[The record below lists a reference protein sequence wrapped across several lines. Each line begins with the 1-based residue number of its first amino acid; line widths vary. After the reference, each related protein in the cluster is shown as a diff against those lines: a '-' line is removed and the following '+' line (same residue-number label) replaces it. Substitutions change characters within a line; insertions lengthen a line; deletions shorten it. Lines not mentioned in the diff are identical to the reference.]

1 MTDREHSLPPD
12 HAEPD
17 PAYRAALDWVWSFSA
32 RPRTADEILGQRAV
46 KLERM
51 RSLLRLLEDPHQAMP
66 SLLVAGTKGKGS
78 TVAMLAAC
86 LQAAGRRTGRY
97 TSPHLVN
104 WRERTSIDGQP
115 ISTERVVALT
125 EPIRQAVANLPAELG
140 QPTTFEVGTA
150 FAFLHFAWQEV
161 DVAVLEVGVGGRH
174 DATNVVEP
182 LVSAITPISY
192 DHTPTLGPTLTA
204 IAEHK
209 AGVLR
214 AGRPGVLGR
223 QLDEPRLVVE
233 RVARE
238 LGAPLEEVGR
248 EWRWSRTGTNSD
260 VLIDSTHADT
270 APLSVRVGLL
280 GDHQRDNAT
289 TAVAALHGLARVR
302 PELRVSPVAIQ
313 RGLADVEW
321 PGRLQVLRR
330 EPLLV
335 LDGAHNAFSA
345 EVLGQALEQNFVFR
359 RLLLV
364 LGLSQGK
371 DAHGVLDALGWRA
384 ERLYVTRSR
393 HERSTDPSV
402 LATLAHERV
411 ADLRIHV
418 CDEVGAAV
426 DSALHAAQPDDLV
439 LVTGSLFVVGEA
451 LVWWGSRSHQ

>member
-17 PAYRAALDWVWSFSA
+17 PTYRAALDWVWSFSA

-51 RSLLRLLEDPHQAMP
+51 RALLHLLEDPHHAMP

-104 WRERTSIDGQP
+104 WRERMSIDGQP
-115 ISTERVVALT
+115 VSTERVVTLT

-140 QPTTFEVGTA
+140 QPTTFEVGTI
-150 FAFLHFAWQEV
+150 FAFLYFAWEKV

-214 AGRPGVLGR
+214 VGRPGILGR
-223 QLDEPRLVVE
+223 QPDEPRLAIE
-233 RVARE
+233 RIARE
-238 LGAPLEEVGR
+238 LGTPLEEVGR
-248 EWRWSRTGTNSD
+248 EWRWTRTGTNSD
-260 VLIDSTHADT
+260 VLIESTHADT
-270 APLSVRVGLL
+270 APLPVRVGLL

-289 TAVAALHGLARVR
+289 TAVAALHGLARVG
-302 PELRVSPVAIQ
+302 PELRVSPTAIQ
-313 RGLADVEW
+313 RGLANVEW

-330 EPLLV
+330 APLLV

-345 EVLGQALEQNFVFR
+345 EVLGQALAQNFTFR
-359 RLLLV
+359 RLLVV

-371 DAHGVLDALGWRA
+371 DAQGVLDALGWRA
-384 ERLYVTRSR
+384 ERLYVTRSH
-393 HERSTDPSV
+393 HERSIDPGV
-402 LATLAHERV
+402 LAALAHERV
-411 ADLRIHV
+411 ADLHVRV

-426 DSALHAAQPDDLV
+426 QHALHDARPDDLV

-451 LVWWGSRSHQ
+451 LVWWGDRSRQ